1 MANDSRQRAAKHGV
15 AAFEGVTV
23 QRMITDHG
31 TELILGA
38 STDAQFGPVL
48 LFGAGGTLVE
58 VLQDRALALPPLNR
72 SLARRWMEQTKIFK
86 VLQGVRG
93 RPPVDLD
100 ALEDVLVAFSRLV
113 HAETRIV
120 ELDINPLLATP
131 HGALALDARVVVR
144 RA

>member
-1 MANDSRQRAAKHGV
+1 
-15 AAFEGVTV
+15 
-23 QRMITDHG
+23 MITDHG